1 MNNFFKAI
9 IISLLVVVSAFMTVS
24 CKKKE
29 AQQNNSLYVGTNA
42 EFAPFEYLDNGKIVG
57 FDIDLINEIG
67 KLIGKEIII
76 KNIAFDGLL
85 PAMQAKKLDLIIA
98 GMTANDERRKS
109 VNFSTPYFTSKQAII
124 INNDNDKITSFESLP
139 NNNVGVVLGYTGD
152 VIVTD
157 IKDVNIQRYNA
168 SSEAIMALNS
178 KKVDAVVIDFEPAK
192 NYVKYNENLKL
203 IETDLAQEEYSIAI
217 PKDNIALLEEVNK
230 ALETLKANG
239 TYEALLKK
247 YFQ

>member
-9 IISLLVVVSAFMTVS
+9 IISLLVVMSAFMAVS

-29 AQQNNSLYVGTNA
+29 AQQNSLYVGTNA

-217 PKDNIALLEEVNK
+217 PKDNPALLEEVNK

>member
-9 IISLLVVVSAFMTVS
+9 IISLLVVMSAFMAVS

-29 AQQNNSLYVGTNA
+29 AQQNSLYVGTNA

-139 NNNVGVVLGYTGD
+139 NNNVGVVLGHTGD

-217 PKDNIALLEEVNK
+217 PKDNPALLEEVNK